1 MFSDKLF
8 PVLYFI
14 FIKSNNCKEQM
25 EDFASCNKE
34 KDRLCIPVVLNL
46 IIVLFPVRK
55 KLTSIYWEDNTN
67 SRSNYIMLYSTVKI

>member
-1 MFSDKLF
+1 MMRLKISELFLYLSSEESIANKLFMFSNKLF

-46 IIVLFPVRK
+46 IIVLLPV
-55 KLTSIYWEDNTN
+55 
-67 SRSNYIMLYSTVKI
+67 